1 MVSLD
6 LAVTCRLDDFALDFK
21 ALCDARSIALFGPS
35 GAGKTSLAAMMAGL
49 VTPLSGHI
57 RLGSSILFDQAQ
69 GINLSPQQ
77 RRIGMVFQ
85 DGRLFPHLSVKQNL
99 LYARRWRAMPSDA
112 LTLETVLALLD
123 LGPLLDRYP
132 ASLSGGER
140 QRVAIGRALLSDP
153 HLLLLDEPL
162 SALDAARRQDI
173 IAYLQRVR
181 EADLVPMILISHRRE
196 EVLQLADAVLLVQD
210 GRCAGVLDTE
220 AFARLTPHEP
230 VIKMDQP

>member
-1 MVSLD
+1 MAYLD
-6 LAVTCRLDDFALDFK
+6 LAVIGRLDEFALDFK

-35 GAGKTSLAAMMAGL
+35 GAGKTSLAAMIAGL
-49 VTPLSGHI
+49 VTPSSGHI

-99 LYARRWRAMPSDA
+99 LYARTWRAIPSDA
-112 LTLETVLALLD
+112 ITLETVLALLD

-140 QRVAIGRALLSDP
+140 QRVTIGRALLSDP

-220 AFARLTPHEP
+220 AFARFTP
-230 VIKMDQP
+230 INQP